1 MIRTIALAA
10 LSLFLA
16 LPACVNAQE
25 ASNDPIRDA
34 LIPPDVVM
42 SHQQQ
47 LGLSDAQRV
56 AIQSSVLIAQGHFM
70 RWQSQLQAAT
80 GKLVGILRQSHVDQ
94 TRALAQMDVVLG
106 LEREVKHAQLTLMI
120 QIKNELTPQQQ
131 ATAHTLVSGASP

>member
-10 LSLFLA
+10 FAFVVATSTA
-16 LPACVNAQE
+16 GAQQ

-56 AIQSSVLIAQGHFM
+56 AIQSDVLIAQGHFM

-80 GKLVGILRQSHVDQ
+80 GKLVDILRATHVDQ

-106 LEREVKHAQLTLMI
+106 LEREVKHAQLTLMV

-131 ATAHTLVSGASP
+131 ATAHALVASGASP